1 MYKVVLNKQA
11 REFYTQA
18 NQSLAQKLARCF
30 EVLEI
35 SPRHHPNITSLK
47 GNFKG
52 LYRYRVRDYRVI
64 YNINDQEIT
73 VIVIAIAHRSKV
85 YE

>member
-1 MYKVVLNKQA
+1 MYKVILNKQA
-11 REFYTQA
+11 RVFYTKA
-18 NQSLAQKLARCF
+18 NKSLAKKLARCF
-30 EVLEI
+30 EVLER
-35 SPRHHPNITSLK
+35 SPRHNPNITSLR

-52 LYRYRVRDYRVI
+52 LYRYRVGDYRVI

-73 VIVIAIAHRSKV
+73 VIVIAIAPRSKI